1 MWSGAILALLFYP
14 FSGSPET
21 LRLKHLMSSSPKFDL
36 TEHCSNLVSGSS
48 EEPGASEEPTSVTSQ
63 LYSEV
68 MLDWLQEW
76 DQKARDLVRLD
87 ALLYIE
93 GIVISYACNHMYY
106 IYCNSKTCVK
116 WPHSKWPQIGFQNQ
130 LSLNAG
136 QKNCRMLPLEHS
148 AILST
153 FIMLPF
159 VVKTFVLSIFEW
171 LFYAGFTVF

>member
-1 MWSGAILALLFYP
+1 MALLFYP

-36 TEHCSNLVSGSS
+36 TEHCSNLVPGPS
-48 EEPGASEEPTSVTSQ
+48 EESGASEESTSVTSQ

-93 GIVISYACNHMYY
+93 GIVISYTCKHMYH
-106 IYCNSKTCVK
+106 IYSKTCVK
-116 WPHSKWPQIGFQNQ
+116 WPLSKRPQIGFQDQ
-130 LSLNAG
+130 LSLNAD
-136 QKNCRMLPLEHS
+136 KKYCRML
-148 AILST
+148 
-153 FIMLPF
+153 
-159 VVKTFVLSIFEW
+159 
-171 LFYAGFTVF
+171 